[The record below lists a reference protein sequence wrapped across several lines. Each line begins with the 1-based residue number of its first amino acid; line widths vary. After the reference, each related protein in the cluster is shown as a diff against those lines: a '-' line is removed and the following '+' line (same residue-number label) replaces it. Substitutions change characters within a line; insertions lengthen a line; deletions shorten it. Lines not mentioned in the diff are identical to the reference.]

1 MRITLDLIE
10 QYRGL
15 FVGRL
20 SDHSIQLEN
29 GLYARVGQ
37 PLSPARLA
45 AHLHG
50 DVSLATYVI
59 NDQGQCTFAVMDA
72 DQDDGLDIL
81 GRVQDQLADVAV
93 LAHLEMSRRG
103 GHLWF
108 FLSRQMSPRLV
119 RTWLLPFCP
128 RGVEFYP
135 KQDQTRGYGSAI
147 RLPFGIHRRSGRRYP
162 FVQRSG
168 GNWKPVADSIASQ
181 VSMLTSLG
189 RAAPPPDANQV
200 VSANPQK
207 KLFSQSSPFSTTG
220 QSIRDWCALQNPF
233 VLIGRYI
240 DLDTRGMGHCP
251 FGWHHDGGRDEHR
264 SFKVYQPGVAG
275 GYCWYCHSWDQG
287 GSVFDFLRHYHNLD
301 ARELWRGIKQGVM
314 KW

>member
-1 MRITLDLIE
+1 MQITLDLIE
-10 QYRGL
+10 QYRAL

-37 PLSPARLA
+37 PLSPVRLA
-45 AHLHG
+45 AHLRG

-59 NDQGQCTFAVMDA
+59 NDQAQCMFAVMDA

-81 GRVQDQLADVAV
+81 GEVQDQLAGVGV
-93 LAHLEMSRRG
+93 LAQLEMSRRG

-128 RGVEFYP
+128 SEVEFYP

-168 GNWKPVADSIASQ
+168 RSWKPLADSVVGQI
-181 VSMLTSLG
+181 SMLTLLG
-189 RAAPPPDANQV
+189 RAVPPPDANQV
-200 VSANPQK
+200 AGTNPQK
-207 KLFSQSSPFSTTG
+207 KLFSQSPPFSTIG

-233 VLIGRYI
+233 VLIGRYV
-240 DLDTRGMGHCP
+240 DLDARGMCYCP
-251 FGWHHDGGRDEHR
+251 FSWHHEGGRDEHR

-275 GYCWYCHSWDQG
+275 GYCWYCYAWDQG
-287 GSVFDFLRHYHNLD
+287 GSVFDFLRYYHNLGVM
-301 ARELWRGIKQGVM
+301 ELWRGIKQGVM
-314 KW
+314 EW